1 MRWRNC
7 GGRRF
12 ECQTTIANRARGAH
26 LPIDGGS
33 GGWPEAA
40 QASQPAFRS
49 FRRSAPGQP
58 VIPDIAAENPEVLDE
73 LLGAVFVDLDWA
85 NSREGDT
92 VFDRRGAKGLFANS
106 QFKGSTP
113 VTRAHGALS
122 KE

>member
-1 MRWRNC
+1 MP
-7 GGRRF
+7 GRGVILKI
-12 ECQTTIANRARGAH
+12 IA
-26 LPIDGGS
+26 
-33 GGWPEAA
+33 
-40 QASQPAFRS
+40 
-49 FRRSAPGQP
+49 
-58 VIPDIAAENPEVLDE
+58 VIPELWDE